1 MDLRG
6 KSVVVM
12 CANYIYAGELQEIT
26 HDLVWLRDPSIV
38 YETGEWSAK
47 TWKDAQRLPVPLLRI
62 ERSAIE
68 SMGEVVRG

>member
-6 KSVVVM
+6 KSVVIL
-12 CANYIYAGELQEIT
+12 CANYIYAGTLDSIT
-26 HDLVWLRDPSIV
+26 HDLVWLRDPAIV

-47 TWKDAQRLPVPLLRI
+47 AWKDAQRLPVPLLRI